1 MESTKTLTNQ
11 FPSIK
16 SKNIQVMPVI
26 NIRNTLECLYAIY
39 KLGDSTLCNN
49 VLKPNEN
56 IDDTTEYNGHQ
67 IDPRQSGIVKSIDE
81 QIVKALFGF
90 DPKIF
95 TINGGIGTGKS
106 RTVVG

>member
-1 MESTKTLTNQ
+1 MESAKTSTNP

-16 SKNIQVMPVI
+16 SKNVQVMPVI

-39 KLGDSTLCNN
+39 KLGDSTLRDN

-56 IDDTTEYNGHQ
+56 IDDSVGYNANLTQ
-67 IDPRQSGIVKSIDE
+67 ADIVKSIYE
-81 QIVKALFGF
+81 QIAKAVFGF
-90 DPKIF
+90 DPLILP
-95 TINGGIGTGKS
+95 IDGGIGTGKS